1 MSDRDEEELHEP
13 IIVQLDRIKAYLG
26 FANDAEFAIALGVR
40 PNVYSKWRRGQK
52 PAFHVICN
60 GMRRIGIRLD
70 YFMAPGRLPEDY
82 VVDKAALQRDVD
94 IGSLRVGIAQRDKR
108 ITELEGALNQAIA
121 TWRDIRRLLPSDVPP
136 EQ

>member
-13 IIVQLDRIKAYLG
+13 IIDQLDRIKAYLG
-26 FANDAEFAIALGVR
+26 FVNDNEFAIALGVR

-52 PAFHVICN
+52 PTFHVICN
-60 GMRRIGIRLD
+60 GMRRVGIRLD

-82 VVDKAALQRDVD
+82 MIDKAALQRDVD
-94 IGSLRVGIAQRDKR
+94 IGSLRVGIEQREKR